1 MDIRYH
7 LNRSGKRKKTLS
19 VQIGKNSEITVYAP
33 SFTPIAEIDRF
44 VEEKKGWI
52 ARTLTRQADLPAL
65 PEEKKI
71 ATGEQLYYL
80 GASHPLEVFF
90 EPLENAGLVFW
101 DNRFYLNCSGGR
113 DIRKRELVAW
123 YRKKA
128 QHYLSTRV
136 DFYGRLLKLPVKGV
150 RITSAGRR
158 WGSCSH
164 DNRLSFSFRLIMAP
178 PPVIDYVVVHEL
190 MHIRQKNHSSQFWD
204 LVIGVVPDYQAHRRW
219 LRDHQH
225 LFEF

>member
-1 MDIRYH
+1 MTIRYS
-7 LNRSGKRKKTLS
+7 LKRSRKRKKTLS
-19 VQIGKNSEITVYAP
+19 LQIGKNSEITVYAP

-44 VEEKKGWI
+44 VEQKKGWI
-52 ARTLTRQADLPAL
+52 ARTLPRQAALPA
-65 PEEKKI
+65 PPAEKQI
-71 ATGEQLYYL
+71 ATGERFYYL
-80 GASHPLEVFF
+80 GESHPLEVFF

-101 DNRFYLNCSGGR
+101 NNRFYLNCAGGR
-113 DIRKRELVAW
+113 EDRRRHLAAW

-128 QHYLSTRV
+128 QPYLSERV
-136 DFYGRLLKLPVKGV
+136 DFYSRLLKLPVKDV

-178 PPVIDYVVVHEL
+178 PPVIDYVVVHEM
-190 MHIRQKNHSSQFWD
+190 MHVRQKNHSSQFWN
-204 LVIGVVPDYQAHRRW
+204 LVIGVIPDYQAHRRW
-219 LRDHQH
+219 LRDHQL

>member
-1 MDIRYH
+1 MTIRYS
-7 LNRSGKRKKTLS
+7 LKRSRKRKKTLS
-19 VQIGKNSEITVYAP
+19 LQIGKNSEITVYAP

-44 VEEKKGWI
+44 VEQKKDWI
-52 ARTLTRQADLPAL
+52 ARTLTRQAALPAP
-65 PEEKKI
+65 PEEKQI
-71 ATGEQLYYL
+71 ATGERFYYL
-80 GASHPLEVFF
+80 GESHPLEVFF

-101 DNRFYLNCSGGR
+101 NNRFYLNCAGGR
-113 DIRKRELVAW
+113 EDRRRHLAAW

-128 QHYLSTRV
+128 QPYLSERV
-136 DFYGRLLKLPVKGV
+136 DFYSRLLKLPVKDV

-178 PPVIDYVVVHEL
+178 PPVIDYVVVHEM
-190 MHIRQKNHSSQFWD
+190 MHVRQKNHSSQFWN
-204 LVIGVVPDYQAHRRW
+204 LVIGVIPDYQAHRRW
-219 LRDHQH
+219 LRDHQL